1 MKLTAALGALAAPLL
16 ALCLAVP
23 ALAQPLQPAKAVDA
37 GLYTGRWYEIAR
49 TPNAM
54 QSDCQGSTTD
64 FASWNGA
71 AFLAVQTCHKGAA
84 SGPASVTR
92 VHGKV
97 LAASFNAKMQL
108 AMLGGLV
115 TQQYWILDHAADNRW
130 LIMATPNGKY
140 VWLMARR
147 PTLAAADEAAVMA
160 KLASLGFNPTRLA
173 FPQPAAA

>member
-1 MKLTAALGALAAPLL
+1 MKLTAALGALAAPAL
-16 ALCLAVP
+16 ALCLTLP
-23 ALAQPLQPAKAVDA
+23 ALAQPLQPAKPVDA
-37 GLYTGRWYEIAR
+37 QLYTGRWYEIAR

-64 FASWNGA
+64 FTNSSGG

-97 LAASFNAKMQL
+97 LPASANAKMQL
-108 AMLGGLV
+108 AMLGGLI
-115 TQQYWILDHAADNRW
+115 TQQYWILDHAADSRW

-147 PTLAAADEAAVMA
+147 PTLAAADKTAVMA
-160 KLASLGFNPTRLA
+160 KLAALGFNAARLT
-173 FPQPAAA
+173 FPQPARA